1 MLKLS
6 NINAYYGYIH
16 ALKDFSIE
24 ISQGKIVTL
33 LGANGAGKTTA
44 LKVISGLLK
53 PQQGSIRFEGAD
65 LTGLMPE
72 KIVAK
77 GIVQCPE
84 GRQIFPDFTVY
95 ENLKVGTYTRRDH
108 KNIEKDLQKVYEYFP
123 VLKQRKEQLAG
134 TLSGGE
140 QQMLAIARALMAKP
154 KLLLLDEPS
163 LGLAPIIVQEIFE
176 IIKAINK
183 EGTTLLLVE
192 QNAYQALSVADE
204 AYILETGKIILQG
217 NAKEI
222 KDDKRVKA
230 AYLGGH

>member
-1 MLKLS
+1 VLKLS
-6 NINAYYGYIH
+6 DINAYYGYIH

-24 ISQGKIVTL
+24 IPQGKIVTL
-33 LGANGAGKTTA
+33 LGANGAGKTTS

-53 PQQGSIRFEGAD
+53 PQQGVINFEEKD
-65 LTGLMPE
+65 ITGYVPE
-72 KIVAK
+72 KVVAQ
-77 GIVQCPE
+77 GIIQCPE

-95 ENLKVGTYTRRDH
+95 ENLKVGTYTRKDRQ
-108 KNIEKDLQKVYEYFP
+108 NIDKDLQRVYEYFP
-123 VLKQRKEQLAG
+123 ILKQRKEQIAG

-154 KLLLLDEPS
+154 KLLLMDEPS

-183 EGTTLLLVE
+183 AGTTILLVE
-192 QNAYQALSVADE
+192 QNAYQALTVADY
-204 AYILETGKIILQG
+204 AYIMETGKITLQG
-217 NAKEI
+217 NAEEVRN
-222 KDDKRVKA
+222 DDRVKM

>member
-6 NINAYYGYIH
+6 DINAYYGYIH

-24 ISQGKIVTL
+24 IPQGKIVTL
-33 LGANGAGKTTA
+33 LGANGAGKTTS

-53 PQQGSIRFEGAD
+53 PQQGVINFEEKD
-65 LTGLMPE
+65 ITGYVPE
-72 KIVAK
+72 KVVAQ
-77 GIVQCPE
+77 GIIQCPE

-95 ENLKVGTYTRRDH
+95 ENLKVGTYTRKDRQ
-108 KNIEKDLQKVYEYFP
+108 NIDKDLQRVYEYFP
-123 VLKQRKEQLAG
+123 ILKQRKEQIAG

-154 KLLLLDEPS
+154 KLLLMDEPS

-183 EGTTLLLVE
+183 AGTTILLVE
-192 QNAYQALSVADE
+192 QNAYQALTVADY
-204 AYILETGKIILQG
+204 AYIMETGKITLQG
-217 NAKEI
+217 NAEEVRN
-222 KDDKRVKA
+222 DDRVKM

>member
-1 MLKLS
+1 MLKLA

-16 ALKDFSIE
+16 ALKDFSID
-24 ISQGKIVTL
+24 IPAGKIVTL
-33 LGANGAGKTTA
+33 LGANGAGKTTT

-53 PQQGSIRFEGAD
+53 PQQGELRFEAAD
-65 LTGLMPE
+65 LVSMTPE

-84 GRQIFPDFTVY
+84 GRQVFADFTVF
-95 ENLKVGTYTRRDH
+95 ENLKAGTYTRKD
-108 KNIEKDLQKVYEYFP
+108 KANINGDLEKVYQYFP
-123 VLKQRKEQLAG
+123 VLKQRKDQLAG

-154 KLLLLDEPS
+154 KLLLMDEPS

-176 IIKAINK
+176 IIKAISK
-183 EGTTLLLVE
+183 EGTTILLVE
-192 QNAYQALSVADE
+192 QNAYQALSVADY
-204 AYILETGKIILQG
+204 AYIMETGKVILQG
-217 NAKEI
+217 AAEKLKN
-222 KDDKRVKA
+222 DPRVKS

>member
-1 MLKLS
+1 MLKLN
-6 NINAYYGYIH
+6 NIDAYYGYIH

-53 PQQGSIRFEGAD
+53 PQQGSILFEGAD
-65 LTGLMPE
+65 LTGTMPE
-72 KIVAK
+72 KLVAK

-108 KNIEKDLQKVYEYFP
+108 KSIEKDLQKVYEYFP

-217 NAKEI
+217 NAKDL

>member
-1 MLKLS
+1 MLKL
-6 NINAYYGYIH
+6 NNVNAYYGYIH

-24 ISQGKIVTL
+24 VPKGSIVTL

-53 PQQGSIRFEGAD
+53 PRLGQLSFNGEEISHLAAEQVVG
-65 LTGLMPE
+65 
-72 KIVAK
+72 K

-84 GRQIFPDFTVY
+84 GRQVFADFTVF
-95 ENLKVGTYTRRDH
+95 ENLKAGTYVRKDK
-108 KNIEKDLQKVYEYFP
+108 KNIEKDLQRVCEYFP
-123 VLKQRKEQLAG
+123 VLQQRKDQQAG

-154 KLLLLDEPS
+154 ELLLMDEPS
-163 LGLAPIIVQEIFE
+163 LGLAPIIVQGIFE

-183 EGTTLLLVE
+183 EGTTILLVE
-192 QNAYQALSVADE
+192 QNAYQALSVADY
-204 AYILETGKIILQG
+204 AYILETGKVAFEG
-217 NAKEI
+217 KAEEMKN
-222 KDDKRVKA
+222 DPRVKA

>member
-1 MLKLS
+1 MLKLN
-6 NINAYYGYIH
+6 NIDAYYGYIH

-44 LKVISGLLK
+44 LKVISGILK
-53 PQQGSIRFEGAD
+53 PQQGSILFEGAD
-65 LTGLMPE
+65 LTGTMPE
-72 KIVAK
+72 KLVAK

-204 AYILETGKIILQG
+204 AYIMETGKVILQG
-217 NAKEI
+217 NAKDL